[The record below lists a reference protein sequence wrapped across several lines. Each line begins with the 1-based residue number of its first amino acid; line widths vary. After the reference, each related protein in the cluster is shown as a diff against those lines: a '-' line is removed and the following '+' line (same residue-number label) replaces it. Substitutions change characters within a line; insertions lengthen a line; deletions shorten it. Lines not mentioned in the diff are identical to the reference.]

1 MPQFY
6 ENANAPGE
14 FTYKELEHVS
24 YNESLA
30 DLQVQFYNMMYFI
43 YSDMH

>member
-1 MPQFY
+1 MPQFKK
-6 ENANAPGE
+6 NAKAPGE
-14 FTYKELEHVS
+14 FTYKELVHVN

-43 YSDMH
+43 YSDMY